1 MSLERQQ
8 YKNSSGINM
17 PIKKV
22 RATVIDVLLTFL
34 WRIATFNPPSQLY
47 SLNILIFVTM

>member
-22 RATVIDVLLTFL
+22 RAAVDVLLTFL

-47 SLNILIFVTM
+47 SLNLLIFVTM